1 MAVTNMT
8 TPISHTPAD
17 MTQWTGRAE
26 PFETARAR
34 YWYQLAQP
42 YEAQHIGLIGF
53 ACDQGQTQSRPRG
66 C

>member
-1 MAVTNMT
+1 MMAVTNMT
-8 TPISHTPAD
+8 TPICHTPAD

-53 ACDQGQTQSRPRG
+53 
-66 C
+66 